1 MIDPNTGSVIGSN
14 VQLQDFTAPCRE
26 LTLSPE
32 RDRGASSTE
41 WEVLSELLDDSGRPR
56 LNYARN
62 YFSILLQEDLPVL
75 SQSFKYWRDF
85 DEALLLYGKN
95 RVNGKEMWL
104 GVKCSKRGNDVF
116 SERLDRKTGCLQEL
130 EGIDLFKLED
140 FENKP
145 YMSANL
151 LWVTLTFD
159 ISVCSLNDAWDGH
172 TERRICK
179 NKDGSN
185 KLNKKGKP
193 MYYNYH
199 FKGCPCIQCSWNRYI
214 TNLRNKY
221 GKILALKFME
231 AFPDPDGKAFGYPHI
246 HAVLLFKDQKF
257 NAFPLV
263 ETSKYGKTGVTY
275 RIKERDEIKKQGK
288 WDAHV
293 DIKAINSG
301 RALGGYLRKHC
312 KNTHGGDDPA
322 ALTTQSLLWL
332 KKKQTFSM
340 SSGFRQELHDL
351 ITGMHDSKT
360 REVQETLD
368 GEVLDD
374 WIWTAHGVR
383 SCFDVGMEKDVW
395 FMSLEEE
402 KFNRLVDPGGG

>member
-1 MIDPNTGSVIGSN
+1 M
-14 VQLQDFTAPCRE
+14 F
-26 LTLSPE
+26 
-32 RDRGASSTE
+32 
-41 WEVLSELLDDSGRPR
+41 
-56 LNYARN
+56 
-62 YFSILLQEDLPVL
+62 
-75 SQSFKYWRDF
+75 
-85 DEALLLYGKN
+85 
-95 RVNGKEMWL
+95 L

-116 SERLDRKTGCLQEL
+116 TERLDRKIGFMRAF
-130 EGIDLFKLED
+130 EGITLFSLED
-140 FENKP
+140 FETDTYKP
-145 YMSANL
+145 SNL
-151 LWVTLTFD
+151 LWVTLTFNP
-159 ISVCSLNDAWDGH
+159 SLCSLNDAWDK
-172 TERRICK
+172 IA
-179 NKDGSN
+179 S
-185 KLNKKGKP
+185 
-193 MYYNYH
+193 M
-199 FKGCPCIQCSWNRYI
+199 WNLWI
-214 TNLRNKY
+214 TNMRNMY
-221 GKILALKFME
+221 GQILTLKFIE
-231 AFPDPDGKAFGYPHI
+231 AFPNPEGKAFGYPHI